1 MLFAVLSNHVLFKFS
16 KLAPSDVDH
25 LVVWL
30 LLRRIIAFILIVSIF
45 FDLSVRSLLG
55 DGSIIG
61 QTWRLR
67 FLTLQLFYVVVV
79 LLVEYFWVLAV
90 FRLVL
95 INFQLRHL
103 FLHLL
108 FLFLLFLFGLL
119 LVTQLLE
126 YVLAVQKC
134 MGKLLLK
141 ILFIEKFLD
150 SLVNHWILKNLVN
163 VWPFRGVQ
171 IQ

>member
-1 MLFAVLSNHVLFKFS
+1 M
-16 KLAPSDVDH
+16 
-25 LVVWL
+25 
-30 LLRRIIAFILIVSIF
+30 
-45 FDLSVRSLLG
+45 
-55 DGSIIG
+55 
-61 QTWRLR
+61 
-67 FLTLQLFYVVVV
+67 FYVVVV